1 MRGLALVAIALLVG
15 PLHARAEEPATPAA
29 APAAAPATP
38 AASTT
43 ATTPAAAPKGQST
56 QAATPAAA
64 NAAATPAAAAA
75 KTAGEYKPPP
85 GYHKEKRDGVVVYCR
100 KETEKGSRF
109 QQKVCF
115 TREDLEFLTARNKA
129 ANDELQRAIRV
140 CSSPGTCANP

>member
-1 MRGLALVAIALLVG
+1 MRSLALVAIALLVG
-15 PLHARAEEPATPAA
+15 PLHARAEEPT
-29 APAAAPATP
+29 APAASTATP

-43 ATTPAAAPKGQST
+43 ATTPAAAPNGQST

-64 NAAATPAAAAA
+64 NAAAIPAAAAA

-85 GYHKEKRDGVVVYCR
+85 GYHKEKRDGVVVYCK
-100 KETEKGSRF
+100 KEAEKGSRF
-109 QQKVCF
+109 QRKNCF

-140 CSSPGTCANP
+140 CSSPGVCANP